1 MATNG
6 NGTITP
12 ARHPTAGT
20 AMNVSSSGIEI
31 VGTLSQKNLTPPDLL
46 SEIKSRPKGDR
57 NVVQLGTIFGRV
69 RGLSLRSNIYSD
81 EPSKA
86 FVGIFEAVR
95 SNGGPRIRSSAC
107 FLPRTLNDTLAAA
120 VQGEH
125 KIPVDLTPK
134 RGQKFDV
141 YGLNEIVFAIEI
153 GVMHDD
159 SEVGFRYVTKMHG
172 EDSFLHSDP
181 FAELRP
187 LIPGTEL
194 TGEISQ
200 APGGSVSTRA
210 RIGVPTIP
218 GPAQTSTSDAGMTVA
233 DTQKRLAPARASA
246 KAKRGRK

>member
-1 MATNG
+1 MATT
-6 NGTITP
+6 NGTVP
-12 ARHPTAGT
+12 ATNISAE
-20 AMNVSSSGIEI
+20 GIEI

-46 SEIKSRPKGDR
+46 TEIKSRPKGDR
-57 NVVQLGTIFGRV
+57 NVTHLGTIFGRV

-86 FVGIFEAVR
+86 FVGIFEGVR
-95 SNGGPRIRSSAC
+95 KNGGPRIRSSAC

-120 VQGEH
+120 VQGDH
-125 KIPVDLTPK
+125 KIPMDTPK

-153 GVMHDD
+153 GVQHDD

-172 EDSFLHSDP
+172 EDAFLHSDP

-194 TGEISQ
+194 TGEIST
-200 APGGSVSTRA
+200 APGASTSTRA
-210 RIGVPTIP
+210 MIGAPSIP
-218 GPAQTSTSDAGMTVA
+218 APAETSTSAA
-233 DTQKRLAPARASA
+233 PKRV
-246 KAKRGRK
+246 KAVSKRGRGK